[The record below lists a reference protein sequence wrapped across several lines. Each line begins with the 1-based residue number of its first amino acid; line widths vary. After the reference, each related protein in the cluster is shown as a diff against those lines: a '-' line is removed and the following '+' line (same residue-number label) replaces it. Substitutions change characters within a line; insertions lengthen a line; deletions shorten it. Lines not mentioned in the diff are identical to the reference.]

1 MKLKP
6 YPKYKDSGVPWLGDV
21 PEHWEIIRLKY
32 LTKINPPLDQNK
44 KEPLTVSFVPMSRV
58 RENYPWFT
66 SEERIYSEL
75 DKGLTSFIN
84 GDILIAKITPC
95 FENGKG
101 GICRNLKNGIGF
113 GSTEFYVIRMGN
125 KLIPLFLYYLS
136 ITDNFRHFGIE
147 HMQGSAGQK
156 RVPTEFIK
164 NLHIGYPNIAEQQ
177 QIARYL
183 DWKTA
188 QINKFIRNKRRL
200 IQLLKEQKQNIINQ
214 AVTKGINPN
223 VEMKDSGV
231 EWLGQI
237 PAHWEVRK
245 ITNLF
250 RKIGSGTTPNSANV
264 DYYEGN
270 IPWIISGDL
279 TDGFLNATKKKITAK
294 ALQDYPTLK
303 IYPED
308 SLVIAMYGATIGKVS
323 LTTIRACTN
332 QACCALSQPLNIVDM
347 KFMLQLFISIK
358 PNLVKMGYGGGQP
371 NISQD
376 TIKSLR
382 LPIPPIS
389 EQQEIVTYIKKE
401 TTLIDK
407 TIARTEREIELIQEY
422 RSRLVSDVVTGKLDV
437 RGIEIPDF
445 EPVEADLELEEDDES
460 EGEEIDEDE

>member
-6 YPKYKDSGVPWLGDV
+6 YPKYRDSGVPWLGDV
-21 PEHWEIIRLKY
+21 PEHWEVRRLKNIC
-32 LTKINPPLDQNK
+32 TNPPLYGANIPASLYQESGVRFIRTNDITDMGELK
-44 KEPLTVSFVPMSRV
+44 KKGVYVDEKSVYSYILKNNDFLISRSGTVGRTFLFNDHKHEKSAYAGYLVKFTLAKFISSKYLFYYSKSRCFLSFVEIFSISSTINNLNGEKYSRM
-58 RENYPWFT
+58 N
-66 SEERIYSEL
+66 
-75 DKGLTSFIN
+75 
-84 GDILIAKITPC
+84 
-95 FENGKG
+95 
-101 GICRNLKNGIGF
+101 
-113 GSTEFYVIRMGN
+113 
-125 KLIPLFLYYLS
+125 IPFPPFS
-136 ITDNFRHFGIE
+136 
-147 HMQGSAGQK
+147 
-156 RVPTEFIK
+156 
-164 NLHIGYPNIAEQQ
+164 EQQ

-245 ITNLF
+245 ITHLF
-250 RKIGSGTTPNSANV
+250 RKIGSGTTPNSGNV

-279 TDGFLNATKKKITAK
+279 TDGLLNATKKKITAK

-358 PNLVKMGYGGGQP
+358 PNLVNMGYGGGQP

-376 TIKSLR
+376 IIKSLR

-389 EQQEIVTYIKKE
+389 EQQEIVTYIEKE
-401 TTLIDK
+401 TALIDK
-407 TIARTEREIELIQEY
+407 TISRTEREIELIQEY
-422 RSRLVSDVVTGKLDV
+422 RTRLVSDVVTGKLDV

-445 EPVEADLELEEDDES
+445 EPVEADLEVEGDEELED
-460 EGEEIDEDE
+460 EEIDEDE

>member
-6 YPKYKDSGVPWLGDV
+6 YPKYRDSGVPWLGDV

-32 LTKINPPLDQNK
+32 LTKINPPLDQDK

-245 ITNLF
+245 LKFIARIKNGKDHKEVEADTGYPV
-250 RKIGSGTTPNSANV
+250 IGSGGHFAFASEFMYEGESVLFGRKGTIDKPLYVNGRFWTVDTMFYTEISKNVIAKFLYYKALSFPFNYYSTKTALPSITQKDIENHKLATPSILEQIEIV
-264 DYYEGN
+264 DYIE
-270 IPWIISGDL
+270 
-279 TDGFLNATKKKITAK
+279 
-294 ALQDYPTLK
+294 
-303 IYPED
+303 
-308 SLVIAMYGATIGKVS
+308 
-323 LTTIRACTN
+323 
-332 QACCALSQPLNIVDM
+332 
-347 KFMLQLFISIK
+347 
-358 PNLVKMGYGGGQP
+358 
-371 NISQD
+371 
-376 TIKSLR
+376 
-382 LPIPPIS
+382 
-389 EQQEIVTYIKKE
+389 KE
-401 TTLIDK
+401 TALIDK
-407 TIARTEREIELIQEY
+407 TISRTEREIELIQEY
-422 RSRLVSDVVTGKLDV
+422 RSRIVSDVVTGKLDV

-445 EPVEADLELEEDDES
+445 EPVEADLELEEDEES